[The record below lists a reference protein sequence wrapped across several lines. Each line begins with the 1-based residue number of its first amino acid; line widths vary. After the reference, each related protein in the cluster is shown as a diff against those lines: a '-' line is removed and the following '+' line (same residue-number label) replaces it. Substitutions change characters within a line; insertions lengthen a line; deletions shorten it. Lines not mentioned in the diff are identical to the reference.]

1 LDWFREN
8 FPYYYD
14 RCDYCGAS
22 ERDAAPDLV
31 PENHNNS
38 PETAKQSSCQ
48 NGLDSLFG
56 SDRHEKC
63 LDMDENDQ
71 KDDGSFL
78 GYVYPTATE
87 LCGKA
92 SRTELY
98 LCRCCGNFTRFPRFN
113 GASTV
118 LKTKRGRC
126 GEYSMLLYRMLRA
139 LGHEVR
145 WIVDWADHVWCE
157 VKICTGRWVHLDPC
171 EAAVDK
177 PLLYQDWGKTQTYIL
192 AYYAPPLEDLLLQST
207 TKKVISGLIPK
218 KKSDLKSPLSSQ
230 TTPSTAL
237 RYESG
242 PALKNQGSKS
252 KSSPVQS
259 DVDMIDGLVPS
270 RLCCVI
276 EDVTLKYTSES
287 LETVQMRREESFH
300 EIDKHIIEVSTVLQ
314 SKIDELIL

>member
-1 LDWFREN
+1 
-8 FPYYYD
+8 
-14 RCDYCGAS
+14 
-22 ERDAAPDLV
+22 
-31 PENHNNS
+31 
-38 PETAKQSSCQ
+38 
-48 NGLDSLFG
+48 
-56 SDRHEKC
+56 
-63 LDMDENDQ
+63 
-71 KDDGSFL
+71 
-78 GYVYPTATE
+78 
-87 LCGKA
+87 
-92 SRTELY
+92 
-98 LCRCCGNFTRFPRFN
+98 
-113 GASTV
+113 
-118 LKTKRGRC
+118 
-126 GEYSMLLYRMLRA
+126 MLLYRMLRA

-218 KKSDLKSPLSSQ
+218 KNSDLKSPLSSQ
-230 TTPSTAL
+230 TMPSTAL